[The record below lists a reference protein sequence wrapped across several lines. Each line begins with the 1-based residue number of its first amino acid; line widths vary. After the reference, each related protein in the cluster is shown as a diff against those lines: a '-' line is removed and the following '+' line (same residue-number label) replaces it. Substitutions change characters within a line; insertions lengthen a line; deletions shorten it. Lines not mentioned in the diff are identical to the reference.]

1 MSAFHPEQ
9 TSAAPAFR
17 PGGQL
22 LLSAV
27 KPMPETDPLL
37 TLTSGMAKQHLCA
50 ERRTSMT
57 RNDWVQFL
65 SYYTWFGVLLI
76 VAGLVVVVVT
86 LVAEKRRT
94 GRQRDDRN

>member
-1 MSAFHPEQ
+1 
-9 TSAAPAFR
+9 
-17 PGGQL
+17 
-22 LLSAV
+22 
-27 KPMPETDPLL
+27 
-37 TLTSGMAKQHLCA
+37 
-50 ERRTSMT
+50 MT